1 MLQDKLYVYCC
12 PFFHSLS
19 VFTLEETIYPKFL
32 AKLVP
37 KNAKRPPL
45 GDQRLSKT
53 SPLKLLI
60 LKKPSYPYPIGYR
73 RHEIIR
79 VWDGLG

>member
-1 MLQDKLYVYCC
+1 MLQDKLHVYCC

-37 KNAKRPPL
+37 KNAKRSPL

-60 LKKPSYPYPIGYR
+60 ISVTEDTKSSAYGM
-73 RHEIIR
+73 
-79 VWDGLG
+79 V